1 MDLTLLRDRIRYEL
15 GDFTLNS
22 YSPIQMKFY
31 MVMMASIANS
41 NVCVME

>member
-1 MDLTLLRDRIRYEL
+1 MDLMFLRDRIRYEL

-31 MVMMASIANS
+31 VVMLASIANS
-41 NVCVME
+41 NVCVIE